1 MENNTEV
8 VRIGMN
14 ILIYSII
21 EIVKIYLLVR
31 IYKNLK
37 NIKK

>member
-1 MENNTEV
+1 MGNNTEV
-8 VRIGMN
+8 VRVGMN
-14 ILIYSII
+14 IFIYSII